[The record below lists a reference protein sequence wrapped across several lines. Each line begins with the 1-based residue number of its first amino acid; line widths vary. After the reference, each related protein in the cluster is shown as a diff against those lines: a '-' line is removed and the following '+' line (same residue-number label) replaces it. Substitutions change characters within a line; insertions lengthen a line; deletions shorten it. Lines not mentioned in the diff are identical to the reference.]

1 MLTVDDAL
9 LLRVLAL
16 TAPDDILDQ
25 ARTGQVFT
33 TGSWYYRLA
42 KAVAQPRV
50 VGACHQR

>member
-1 MLTVDDAL
+1 MVIVDDAL
-9 LLRVLAL
+9 LRLLAL
-16 TAPDDILDQ
+16 TAPDNILDQ